1 MNDIILERYYK
12 FLDERESSKQP
23 SKEDIERQDK
33 LLAIRLLKSDTLGPV
48 TRRGGPSKV
57 AKKKTKRTTPNTAFN
72 AEHIL
77 SQQLQAV
84 VGGSRMSR
92 PQVVK
97 QMWVYI
103 KEHGLQDPNDKRKVK
118 CDDKLQAVFKKLV
131 VGMFEMNK
139 LLGNH
144 LYKDE
149 DLVGDKVAVKEESG
163 ARSLLEENEKNG
175 KRNKTEDGQRNGKRI
190 KTEDVVKPED
200 DELSEMSDVD
210 ED

>member
-1 MNDIILERYYK
+1 MNDMILERYYK
-12 FLDERESSKQP
+12 LLDERKNPKGP
-23 SKEDIERQDK
+23 SKEEIERQDK
-33 LLAIRLLKSDTLGPV
+33 LMAIQLLKEMLGPV

-57 AKKKTKRTTPNTAFN
+57 VKKKTTRKTTPNTAFN
-72 AEHIL
+72 AEHVL
-77 SQQLQAV
+77 SLQLQAV
-84 VGGSRMSR
+84 VGGARMSR

-118 CDDKLQAVFKKLV
+118 CDEKLQALFKKLV

-149 DLVGDKVAVKEESG
+149 DLVDGESVRLPSKRPNG
-163 ARSLLEENEKNG
+163 TKPEKPT
-175 KRNKTEDGQRNGKRI
+175 KKI
-190 KTEDVVKPED
+190 KTEDLVKSED
-200 DELSEMSDVD
+200 DELESEVSDVD

>member
-1 MNDIILERYYK
+1 MNDMILERYYK
-12 FLDERESSKQP
+12 LLDERESPKGP
-23 SKEDIERQDK
+23 SKEEIERQDK
-33 LLAIRLLKSDTLGPV
+33 LMAIRLLKSDTVGPI
-48 TRRGGPSKV
+48 TRRGGPTKV
-57 AKKKTKRTTPNTAFN
+57 VKKKTTRKATPNTAFN

-77 SQQLQAV
+77 SLQLQAV
-84 VGGSRMSR
+84 VGGARMSR

-97 QMWVYI
+97 QIWVYI
-103 KEHGLQDPNDKRKVK
+103 KEHGLQDPKDKRKVK
-118 CDDKLQAVFKKLV
+118 CDEKLQAVFKKLV

-149 DLVGDKVAVKEESG
+149 DLVDGEIKTKKVEV
-163 ARSLLEENEKNG
+163 SLSLPDIV
-175 KRNKTEDGQRNGKRI
+175 KRNGTKVKTEDI
-190 KTEDVVKPED
+190 VKPED

>member
-1 MNDIILERYYK
+1 MNDMILKRYYK
-12 FLDERESSKQP
+12 LLDERAAPKEP
-23 SKEDIERQDK
+23 TKEDIERQDK
-33 LLAIRLLKSDTLGPV
+33 LMAIRLLKSDTMGPI

-57 AKKKTKRTTPNTAFN
+57 VKKKTSKRTTPNTAFN

-84 VGGSRMSR
+84 VGQARMSR

-97 QMWVYI
+97 QIWVYI

-118 CDDKLQAVFKKLV
+118 CDDKLQALFKKQV

-139 LLGNH
+139 LLSNH

-149 DLVGDKVAVKEESG
+149 ELVDEEKGGAKEVVKSESPVVKE
-163 ARSLLEENEKNG
+163 R
-175 KRNKTEDGQRNGKRI
+175 RNGKV

>member
-1 MNDIILERYYK
+1 MNEIILERYYK
-12 FLDERESSKQP
+12 LQNDRENSPKGP
-23 SKEDIERQDK
+23 SKEEIERQDK
-33 LLAIRLLKSDTLGPV
+33 LMAIRLLKEMSGRV
-48 TRRGGPSKV
+48 TRRGGTSKV
-57 AKKKTKRTTPNTAFN
+57 VKKKSTRKGTPNTAFN
-72 AEHIL
+72 AEHSL
-77 SQQLQAV
+77 SLQLEAV

-118 CDDKLQAVFKKLV
+118 CDDKLKALFKKLV

-139 LLGNH
+139 LLGDH

-149 DLVGDKVAVKEESG
+149 HLVDKTTPKAEPQTPSSSS
-163 ARSLLEENEKNG
+163 SLPTKDNTK
-175 KRNKTEDGQRNGKRI
+175 KRNSKI
-190 KTEDVVKPED
+190 KTEDLVKPED
-200 DELSEMSDVD
+200 DELDFDISDVD